1 MPISAFVYSS
11 SNSGSRSGASTSS
24 VKSRA
29 GTPVLGRLAISRS
42 SLEHPRTPLPT
53 VALSIDQ
60 QTSDQEQ
67 PPQQQQQQLQ
77 QQQQQLPQAT
87 TATTTT
93 QPPSPT
99 SSQQQPQP
107 APLPPSLLLPS
118 TSGLP
123 HQSVGLMPRSQDQTT
138 SPAIHGEQYIAD
150 EG

>member
-29 GTPVLGRLAISRS
+29 ETPVLGRLAISRS

-67 PPQQQQQQLQ
+67 PPQQQQQQ
-77 QQQQQLPQAT
+77 QLPQPT

-107 APLPPSLLLPS
+107 APLPPSLLPS
-118 TSGLP
+118 SSGLP
-123 HQSVGLMPRSQDQTT
+123 RQSSGLTPRSQEQAT
-138 SPAIHGEQYIAD
+138 SSAIHGEQYIAD